1 MSRFVLLRRVW
12 CRPAVRRVAPLWEF
26 RSAGFDASRPSQ
38 GGYPFRG
45 HGCAYLFK
53 YEFVL
58 VPSVRASLLRSRC
71 SSRHVS
77 FCPSVRSCR
86 SSFPFFLFFFNLFR
100 SSLLFSP
107 THMTSS
113 CMLVIS
119 WGLLKGILFLFP
131 FPRCPEKFSLFFF
144 RFLCCV
150 VSSVQSSFLTPHSAS
165 VLS

>member
-1 MSRFVLLRRVW
+1 MGRKGLGLGGWGWCKSRLSLLARIRGLGSSLATQNYL
-12 CRPAVRRVAPLWEF
+12 RNYKLQRKMKFALFLFLFLYQTRLLPLRNPAVDWINCPMPILYCRVL
-26 RSAGFDASRPSQ
+26 DQ
-38 GGYPFRG
+38 
-45 HGCAYLFK
+45 
-53 YEFVL
+53 V
-58 VPSVRASLLRSRC
+58 SVQKL
-71 SSRHVS
+71 
-77 FCPSVRSCR
+77 
-86 SSFPFFLFFFNLFR
+86 
-100 SSLLFSP
+100 P

-119 WGLLKGILFLFP
+119 WGLLKDILFLFP